1 MDYGYILMFIFLNI
15 AIVAGGIIINYILM
29 PYNPTQEKLTTY
41 ECGNDPVGDAH
52 IRYRFKFYVFALLYV
67 VFAVEAAFLFPW
79 AVIFKKVSGIF
90 SFIEALIFIIILLFG
105 LIYAWNKGELK
116 WD

>member
-1 MDYGYILMFIFLNI
+1 MDYGYILMFVFLNI

-29 PYNPTQEKLTTY
+29 PYKPTSEKLTTY
-41 ECGNDPVGDAH
+41 ECGNDPVGDAR

-67 VFAVEAAFLFPW
+67 IFAVEAAFLFPW
-79 AVIFKKVSGIF
+79 AVIFKKIHGLLP
-90 SFIEALIFIIILLFG
+90 FIEAFIFIVILVFG
-105 LIYAWNKGELK
+105 LVYAWNKGELK